1 MINKDIT
8 AIVFPGQ
15 GSQIVGMG
23 KDLSDNFSVAKE
35 VFQTVD
41 QILGINLSKIM
52 FEGPSEELT
61 KTENTQPALMAVSIA
76 IIRILES
83 EFGFKIE
90 NSCKFVAG
98 HSLGEYS
105 ALCAAKAISLE
116 EAAKLLQVR
125 GGAMAKCGAK
135 IPGSMAAIL
144 GTEIPLIEEIVK
156 LVIASGEI
164 CQIAND
170 NSVGQ
175 VVISG
180 SKSGIIKALEITKEK
195 GIRKAIPLPVS
206 GAFHSSL
213 MNDAATEMKQALQNA
228 EVKSPIV
235 PLIANVTANLV
246 TQPNQI
252 KDLLVQQVTGS
263 VRWRETMLF
272 MEQNGIKEVIEIG
285 SGKVLAGLVGRTC
298 HGITSKSIQNIE
310 DIKNIFG
317 N

>member
-8 AIVFPGQ
+8 ALVFPGQ

-23 KDLSDNFSVAKE
+23 KDLNDNFAIAKE
-35 VFQTVD
+35 VFQIIN
-41 QILGINLSKIM
+41 QILGIDLSKIM

-76 IIRILES
+76 IIKVLEV

-105 ALCAAKAISLE
+105 ALCAVRAIFLE

-125 GGAMAKCGAK
+125 GSAMSKCGAK

-144 GTEIPLIEEIVK
+144 GTEISLIEEIVK
-156 LVIASGEI
+156 LVVASGEI

-180 SKSGIIKALEITKEK
+180 SKIGVNKALEIAKEK
-195 GIRKAIPLPVS
+195 GIRKAILLPVS

-213 MNDAATEMKQALQNA
+213 MDDAAIEMKKILQDIDI
-228 EVKSPIV
+228 KSPIIPV
-235 PLIANVTANLV
+235 IANVTANLV
-246 TQPNQI
+246 TEPNQI
-252 KDLLVQQVTGS
+252 KDLLVKQVTGS
-263 VRWRETMLF
+263 VRWRETMMF
-272 MEQNGIKEVIEIG
+272 MEQNGIKEIIEIG
-285 SGKVLAGLVGRTC
+285 SGKVLSGLVGRTC
-298 HGITSKSIQNIE
+298 PGISSKSIQNIE
-310 DIKNIFG
+310 DIKNFQI
-317 N
+317 